1 LAVACSSVNQ
11 TLCADLFTHR
21 ASERALDRQLPVI
34 GAMWHGISRSTL
46 TASLRKTWPITS
58 LELRSMLDGLA
69 HAARQRLADV
79 GDGASLALGWLV
91 ALRLSE
97 LVGLDCKQVATAIGS
112 LRKGEPVRVMTLVIS
127 E

>member
-1 LAVACSSVNQ
+1 
-11 TLCADLFTHR
+11 
-21 ASERALDRQLPVI
+21 
-34 GAMWHGISRSTL
+34 MWHGISRSTL

-79 GDGASLALGWLV
+79 GDGASLALEWLV

-112 LRKGEPVRVMTLVIS
+112 LRKGEPVRVVTLVIS